1 MTELLFPVREQGVFL
16 FSKIVLKCSDLE
28 GIINGWEL
36 FDSKKQC

>member
-28 GIINGWEL
+28 GIM
-36 FDSKKQC
+36 K